1 MVVEVVDKLGHVG
14 VPVNTGD
21 GGVVLLFMGRL
32 VCVWGRENLS
42 VHLDGFICTFHFM
55 NSFRPI
61 SPMGRDCF
69 GMHLSLNACF
79 FSR

>member
-1 MVVEVVDKLGHVG
+1 MVVEVADKLGHVG
-14 VPVNTGD
+14 VLVNTGD
-21 GGVVLLFMGRL
+21 GGVVLPFMGRL
-32 VCVWGRENLS
+32 VCVGRENLS
-42 VHLDGFICTFHFM
+42 VHLDGFISTFHFM

-69 GMHLSLNACF
+69 GMHLISLTCF